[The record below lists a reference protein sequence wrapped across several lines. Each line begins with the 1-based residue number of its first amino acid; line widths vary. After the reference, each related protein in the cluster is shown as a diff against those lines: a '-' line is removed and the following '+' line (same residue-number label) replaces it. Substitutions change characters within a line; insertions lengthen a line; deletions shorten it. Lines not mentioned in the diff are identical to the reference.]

1 MYFPLL
7 CLSILLASVASESL
21 VKVGNF
27 KNYDQPKDHGISGEV
42 FVKDEKT
49 LVIKGKACK
58 IVKKLS
64 VEYGNKGCGVGGTE
78 LESFLPKNQHAQRK
92 QLYFE
97 NTGSTSL
104 SKIGHNF
111 RK

>member
-7 CLSILLASVASESL
+7 CLSILLASAASEL
-21 VKVGNF
+21 VKVGDF
-27 KNYDQPKDHGISGEV
+27 ENYDKPIDHGISGDV

-58 IVKKLS
+58 IVKKPS

-92 QLYFE
+92 LLNFE
-97 NTGSTSL
+97 NRINRGLRSFQK
-104 SKIGHNF
+104 SKF
-111 RK
+111 